1 MSGYFDITS
10 KWKLGTV
17 GNYMFIRTLG
27 TGGFAT
33 VKLARHVPTGM
44 LVAVKILSIKSFNPK
59 VFREVELLKS
69 LNHPNVVKLV
79 EVIVTDSTLFI
90 VMEYV
95 SGGDLSNYLPSNRPS
110 TESEARHIFRQ
121 LISAVQYC
129 HWVGI
134 VHRDLKLENV
144 LVDAH
149 RNIKVTDFGLGRKVE
164 KDELKTY
171 CGTEWFMAPEMLQ
184 CRTYEGRKVDIW
196 GLGVIL
202 FQMVTGELPFKDRDL
217 TKVKKKI
224 MAGKFTIPGFLSVEC
239 QALLKKLM
247 ALNPSE
253 RSAAEEILKDP
264 WVNNGQKEHL
274 KPYGDV
280 PRGNLDPEIVEQ
292 MIRMGFQHRDI
303 EKALSEQSYNHI
315 MGTYLLVEA
324 RNYQRKSYTVLI
336 RPCPQ
341 THDIILYS
349 SQASVAEVSVSTL
362 GGGMSN
368 PECRARAPPP
378 GPASRAIASPPG
390 PASQARAPP
399 SGSASCDIIPPPSPV
414 SQAIAPAPCP
424 ASWASTPPPGLASRA
439 SSPPPSPAS
448 QAIAPPSGPAS
459 WDITPPPSPV
469 SQASSPPS
477 GPASRA
483 SSPPSDPAS
492 WDIIPR
498 PSPVTQ
504 ASSPPSGTASR
515 ASSPPPSP
523 ASQAIGPPS
532 SPASRDITPPPSP
545 VSQASSPPSCPASHT
560 SSPPPGP
567 ASQASAPLSGPASWD
582 ITPPPSPVSQASSPP
597 SGPASRASSPP
608 SGPTSRASSPPPGPA
623 SQASTPPPGPASR
636 TSSPPSSPA
645 SWDMTPRPSPVI
657 QASSPPS
664 GPASWAS
671 SLPPGLAYWDITPT
685 ASPVSQ
691 ASALPSGP
699 ASRAIALTS
708 GHEARARVPTSSQ
721 EAMIAACSPAFQP
734 DPVSSPTT
742 PSSNNTSCGSR
753 TQEGNTRLSDVQDSK
768 MVKKYTG
775 VQAATSQDQS
785 GL

>member
-17 GNYMFIRTLG
+17 GNYTFIRTLG

-33 VKLARHVPTGM
+33 VKLAWHVPMGI

-69 LNHPNVVKLV
+69 LNHPNVIKLV

-95 SGGDLSNYLPSNRPS
+95 SGGDLSNYLPSNRLS

-121 LISAVQYC
+121 LILAVQYC
-129 HWVGI
+129 HRVGI
-134 VHRDLKLENV
+134 VHRDLKLENI

-171 CGTEWFMAPEMLQ
+171 CGTKWFMAPEMLQ

-292 MIRMGFQHRDI
+292 MIRMGFQLRDI
-303 EKALSEQSYNHI
+303 YKALSEQSYNHI

-324 RNYQRKSYTVLI
+324 WNYQRKSYTVLI

-341 THDIILYS
+341 TRDIILPS
-349 SQASVAEVSVSTL
+349 PQASVVEDSVTTL

-368 PECRARAPPP
+368 PECRARAPPF

-390 PASQARAPP
+390 PASQARASP

-414 SQAIAPAPCP
+414 SQAIAPPPSPASWTITPPPCL
-424 ASWASTPPPGLASRA
+424 ASWASVPPPGLASRA
-439 SSPPPSPAS
+439 SSPPPGPTS

-469 SQASSPPS
+469 SQASSSPS
-477 GPASRA
+477 CP
-483 SSPPSDPAS
+483 SSH
-492 WDIIPR
+492 
-498 PSPVTQ
+498 
-504 ASSPPSGTASR
+504 
-515 ASSPPPSP
+515 ASSPPPGP
-523 ASQAIGPPS
+523 ASQA
-532 SPASRDITPPPSP
+532 
-545 VSQASSPPSCPASHT
+545 

-567 ASQASAPLSGPASWD
+567 ASQASAPPSGPDSWD

-597 SGPASRASSPP
+597 SGLASRASS
-608 SGPTSRASSPPPGPA
+608 S
-623 SQASTPPPGPASR
+623 
-636 TSSPPSSPA
+636 
-645 SWDMTPRPSPVI
+645 
-657 QASSPPS
+657 
-664 GPASWAS
+664 
-671 SLPPGLAYWDITPT
+671 PPGLAYWDITPT

-699 ASRAIALTS
+699 ASRAITLTS
-708 GHEARARVPTSSQ
+708 GQEARARVPTSSQ
-721 EAMIAACSPAFQP
+721 QAMIAACSPAFQP
-734 DPVSSPTT
+734 DPVCSPTT

-753 TQEGNTRLSDVQDSK
+753 TQEGNTGLPDGGTPASPGHRQGWQKVTRRVLRGFLKCFCCGLCKTKSSVKSVQDLA
-768 MVKKYTG
+768 V
-775 VQAATSQDQS
+775 
-785 GL
+785 

>member
-17 GNYMFIRTLG
+17 GNYLFICTLG

-90 VMEYV
+90 VMEFV

-129 HWVGI
+129 HRLGI

-202 FQMVTGELPFKDRDL
+202 FQMVTGELPFKNRDL

-247 ALNPSE
+247 ALNPSK
-253 RSAAEEILKDP
+253 RSAADEILKDP

-274 KPYGDV
+274 KPYVDV

-292 MIRMGFQHRDI
+292 MIQMGFQHRDI

-324 RNYQRKSYTVLI
+324 RNYMWKEHSVLL

-341 THDIILYS
+341 TRDIILPS
-349 SQASVAEVSVSTL
+349 PQALLEEDSVSTP

-368 PECRARAPPP
+368 PECRVRAPPP
-378 GPASRAIASPPG
+378 GPASRAIAPPPG
-390 PASQARAPP
+390 PASRAIAPP
-399 SGSASCDIIPPPSPV
+399 PGPASRASSPPPGPASRAIAPPPGPAFRASSPPPSPASRDITPPPSPV
-414 SQAIAPAPCP
+414 SQASFPPSGP
-424 ASWASTPPPGLASRA
+424 ASQASSPPSGPASRDITPPPSPVSQASSPPSRPASQA

-448 QAIAPPSGPAS
+448 QASAPPSGPAS

-477 GPASRA
+477 GPDSWASA
-483 SSPPSDPAS
+483 PPSSLAS
-492 WDIIPR
+492 W
-498 PSPVTQ
+498 
-504 ASSPPSGTASR
+504 SSTAPSG
-515 ASSPPPSP
+515 P
-523 ASQAIGPPS
+523 ASQAI
-532 SPASRDITPPPSP
+532 A
-545 VSQASSPPSCPASHT
+545 
-560 SSPPPGP
+560 
-567 ASQASAPLSGPASWD
+567 LS
-582 ITPPPSPVSQASSPP
+582 
-597 SGPASRASSPP
+597 
-608 SGPTSRASSPPPGPA
+608 
-623 SQASTPPPGPASR
+623 
-636 TSSPPSSPA
+636 
-645 SWDMTPRPSPVI
+645 
-657 QASSPPS
+657 
-664 GPASWAS
+664 
-671 SLPPGLAYWDITPT
+671 
-685 ASPVSQ
+685 
-691 ASALPSGP
+691 
-699 ASRAIALTS
+699 S

-742 PSSNNTSCGSR
+742 PSSNNTS
-753 TQEGNTRLSDVQDSK
+753 
-768 MVKKYTG
+768 
-775 VQAATSQDQS
+775 
-785 GL
+785 